1 VRRVAVKVLSTSSAT
16 EMSGSQ
22 TTNVKLRLIAEQ
34 LVEDLA
40 MVGRHQGGA
49 LRSACNELMFS
60 VQKRAGDR
68 NHSALGTG

>member
-1 VRRVAVKVLSTSSAT
+1 
-16 EMSGSQ
+16 MSGSQ

-40 MVGRHQGGA
+40 IVGRHQGGA

-60 VQKRAGDR
+60 VHKRAS
-68 NHSALGTG
+68 NTNYPAPGTG